1 MPKYPIVAESLSTVS
16 RFDWASNNVDAG
28 MLLEAVASAGIDATD
43 SALVYNAIDIE
54 ASVRRYRD
62 AVGEHGVGFAV
73 KANRTPSVLSHLA
86 TVVDFASVSSVA
98 EHASAEAA
106 GFTEFRF
113 VFPGDSE
120 ELRRV
125 VGETSDGVVF
135 CNSIP
140 QFKEYAGRAKS
151 VGLRLRTGPVSR
163 FGVDVGQLS
172 TLSVRERGSVG
183 HILGHVAD
191 VRDIV
196 QLRELIG
203 LLRDATRYLPNVETA
218 SLGGGMTALFRNVG
232 ADRVRQVLSTE
243 LLPYVQAVELEP
255 GADVVMGSG
264 YVVCT
269 VVTVSRNASFQEVTV
284 DASVFSL
291 NTWTDIE
298 FIGCHF
304 IGGADRRRGGPTRI
318 SGPTCYEGDVWLISE
333 EAQEF
338 AVGDRLVFRGF
349 GAYSAGM
356 FRPIHGLQYPVEVLV
371 SIASNEDCGHDYEGA
386 NAAFRSIRGGAWL
399 DSQSHAE

>member
-1 MPKYPIVAESLSTVS
+1 MPKYPIVAESLTTAS
-16 RFDWASNNVDAG
+16 RFDWASNNIDADT
-28 MLLEAVASAGIDATD
+28 LLDAVASAGIDATD

-54 ASVRRYRD
+54 ASLRRYRE
-62 AVGEHGVGFAV
+62 AVREHSVGFAV
-73 KANRTPSVLSHLA
+73 KANRTQSVLRHMA
-86 TVVDFASVSSVA
+86 TVADFASVSSVA
-98 EHASAEAA
+98 EYVSAEAA

-125 VGETSDGVVF
+125 VGETVAGVIF

-140 QFKEYAGRAKS
+140 QFEEFAGLTKS
-151 VGLRLRTGPVSR
+151 VGLRLRTSPVSR
-163 FGVDVGQLS
+163 FGVEVGQLS
-172 TLSVRERGSVG
+172 TLNVCERGRVG

-196 QLRELIG
+196 QLRALIG
-203 LLRDATRYLPNVETA
+203 LVRDAMRYLPNVETA

-232 ADRVRQVLSTE
+232 ADQVRQVLSTE
-243 LLPYVQAVELEP
+243 LSPYVRAVELEP

-264 YVVCT
+264 YIVCN

-291 NTWTDIE
+291 NSWTDIE
-298 FIGCHF
+298 FIGCRLVD
-304 IGGADRRRGGPTRI
+304 GADRRRSGPTRI
-318 SGPTCYEGDVWLISE
+318 AGPTCYEGDVWLISE

-349 GAYSAGM
+349 GAYSASM
-356 FRPIHGLQYPVEVLV
+356 FRPIHGLRHPVEVLV
-371 SIASNEDCGHDYEGA
+371 SI
-386 NAAFRSIRGGAWL
+386 
-399 DSQSHAE
+399 